1 MHTATSA
8 AKDFLLKEWAE
19 RMQRESYE
27 RAGRE
32 ARRLGIR
39 RADNPFLRPADQT
52 YADAEDAERRK
63 ALASYWWAGWDLGA
77 PAPAKRGR
85 PLKSAVD

>member
-1 MHTATSA
+1 MNTGISA
-8 AKDFLLKEWAE
+8 AKDFLLREWAE

-32 ARRLGIR
+32 ARRMGIR
-39 RADNPFLRPADQT
+39 RADNPFARPADNTFPQ
-52 YADAEDAERRK
+52 ADDAERRK
-63 ALASYWWAGWDLGA
+63 ALASYWWAGWDLGG

-85 PLKSAVD
+85 PLKSAVE